1 MLLMTPTQALTT
13 AQAIREA
20 RTLAAYI
27 QMLNRSKRKP
37 DEILVKQSERLS
49 AALHAMDETKDDQP
63 PAATQTPTLRRA

>member
-1 MLLMTPTQALTT
+1 MLLMTPYQAQTT
-13 AQAIREA
+13 AEAIREA

-49 AALHAMDETKDDQP
+49 AALHAMDASKDDSH
-63 PAATQTPTLRRA
+63 PAATQNQILRRA

>member
-1 MLLMTPTQALTT
+1 MLLMTPHQAHTT
-13 AQAIREA
+13 AEAIREA

-49 AALHAMDETKDDQP
+49 VALHAMDASKDETT
-63 PAATQTPTLRRA
+63 PAVTHQLRRA